1 VAKRTAVF
9 WDVLHDPFSVDRQF
23 GTNLNHGSTGEI
35 AMFRTKNI
43 VSIVALSVAFIAGH
57 AGASTAGGEQAQAFK
72 PFQGFTF
79 QAGEKHA
86 VGYFYDDEGFC
97 KLVLTLSASTS
108 SDPREHFAATR
119 YEALVPAG
127 QHGRYTDNGHAFEF
141 GCQPGAVTMT
151 FKALKTTASAQID
164 LQARPKDRP
173 TG

>member
-43 VSIVALSVAFIAGH
+43 VSIVALSVALIAGH

-97 KLVLTLSASTS
+97 KLVLTLSASAN
-108 SDPREHFAATR
+108 SDPRNTSQRRAMRRSCLPDSMAGIRTTGMPLSSAASR
-119 YEALVPAG
+119 AP
-127 QHGRYTDNGHAFEF
+127 
-141 GCQPGAVTMT
+141 
-151 FKALKTTASAQID
+151 
-164 LQARPKDRP
+164 
-173 TG
+173 